1 MINHNSYEFNE
12 AWLVFKINT
21 VPILTQE
28 SSINMLALMDIH
40 SGYIF
45 GMITSEDSVSPS
57 KKEVKQ
63 LFLKAWKEKKDW
75 PYSLI
80 LEGDNLETKVFNDY
94 AKSNGIATQISST
107 SELKDVIKEVKEAFT
122 ENF

>member
-1 MINHNSYEFNE
+1 LINHNSYEVNE

-63 LFLKAWKEKKDW
+63 LKTTRCAPSFPLCKALCE
-75 PYSLI
+75 
-80 LEGDNLETKVFNDY
+80 
-94 AKSNGIATQISST
+94 
-107 SELKDVIKEVKEAFT
+107 
-122 ENF
+122 